1 MGEEEEEE
9 EGESET
15 ESDDSSD
22 DDEAEDEELHAK
34 MQKRGYGRNRFGLAF
49 QEVAEE
55 TKARVKI
62 DTFDHCV
69 IEVKKED
76 LPVLLEKLSLKSVVG
91 R

>member
-1 MGEEEEEE
+1 M
-9 EGESET
+9 
-15 ESDDSSD
+15 
-22 DDEAEDEELHAK
+22 
-34 MQKRGYGRNRFGLAF
+34 
-49 QEVAEE
+49 AEE